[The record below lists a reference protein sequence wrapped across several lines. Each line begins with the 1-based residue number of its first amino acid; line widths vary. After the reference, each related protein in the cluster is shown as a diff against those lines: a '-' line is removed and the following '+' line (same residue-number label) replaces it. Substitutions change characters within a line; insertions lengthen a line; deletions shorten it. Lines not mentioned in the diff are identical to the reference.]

1 MYDVVAENTD
11 SVVSGVLQI
20 KAENPGCAFGEVA
33 KIGSE
38 MWKAADEDTKAKY
51 EKMARD
57 DKARYLEQKK
67 EYDAKKAA
75 ENADTGNISDV
86 ADD

>member
-1 MYDVVAENTD
+1 
-11 SVVSGVLQI
+11 LQI
-20 KAENPGCAFGEVA
+20 KADNPGIAFGEVA

-57 DKARYLEQKK
+57 DKARYMEQKK

-75 ENADTGNISDV
+75 EAGAADAGDVSDV

>member
-1 MYDVVAENTD
+1 MNLGFV
-11 SVVSGVLQI
+11 QI
-20 KAENPGCAFGEVA
+20 KADNPGIAFGEVA

-57 DKARYLEQKK
+57 DKARYQEQKK

-75 ENADTGNISDV
+75 EAATADGGDVSDV